1 MSVIEIISK
10 EETSS
15 FRQRWSHYFVLI
27 FGAVGFLIGLNLR
40 DSAINATTLYTNSQ
54 AGIRADYPANWL
66 IDEAGDYI
74 FRVRDISLPGFK
86 TTIQVSTVPV
96 SANSSSRT
104 VFDALTLN
112 RAQVLANYNVLSEE
126 PYNLPN
132 DVVATAMSYTYVSSE
147 PNPFLQGIP
156 VVVSGLDI
164 LTIQR
169 GQAIIITFLA
179 DARSYDEYLP
189 VFNQFLSNLEF

>member
-27 FGAVGFLIGLNLR
+27 FGVVGFFIGINLR
-40 DSAINATTLYTNSQ
+40 DSALNATALYTNSE

-66 IDEAGDYI
+66 IDEVGDYI

-156 VVVSGLDI
+156 VVVTGLDI

-169 GQAIIITFLA
+169 GQAIIITFLS

-189 VFNQFLSNLEF
+189 IFNQFLSNLEF